1 MSVNRQLLI
10 RWYHLDV
17 DGETCERCSL
27 TKNTIEDA
35 VSHLKSQLNFAGW
48 DIAVEDVKLSEDQI
62 EKSNLCE
69 INGIPMEEI
78 IDLRVNMNPCPSC
91 SGLTG
96 KTEYCRSVRYKGKTY
111 NEIPASAIVEAILS
125 ASQLKS
131 NGPSMFI

>member
-27 TKNTIEDA
+27 TKNTIDDA
-35 VSHLKSQLNFAGW
+35 VSHLKSLLNSAGW
-48 DIAVEDVKLSEDQI
+48 DIEVEDVKLSEDQI

-69 INGIPMEEI
+69 INGSPIEEI
-78 IDLRVNMNPCPSC
+78 IDVKVSMNPCPSC
-91 SGLTG
+91 SDLTG
-96 KTEYCRSVRYKGKTY
+96 KTVCCRSVKYKGKTY

-125 ASQLKS
+125 VSHLKS
-131 NGPSMFI
+131 QGPSMFI